1 MKPPSALSF
10 VWLIASMAIES
21 VSTANILF
29 LSPFT
34 SYSHTHFFFYTIKAL
49 AARGHSITHWNGL
62 KPREDI
68 TNVTHLHSATL
79 QKLNSRHDIGFES
92 NHPIQLMLTLPD
104 RLSAVCKA
112 CYKEPVFHQLMNSRE
127 HFDLIVIEAFMND
140 CMLPLV
146 AHFQAPFI
154 YMSGLPPL
162 PWILDSTCSPMS
174 FQQFPALA
182 TDFTEEMS
190 LHQRIV
196 NVFLN
201 VLVIYYRNWF
211 VLPRV
216 DSAAAQVWTNLTVP
230 LPKVKE
236 IENNL
241 SLFITNSHPAIN
253 YQYFKS
259 ALIVE
264 AGGLHLVPPKPLS
277 QVCLFRKLMSFAI
290 FSS

>member
-1 MKPPSALSF
+1 MKPRLATSLL
-10 VWLIASMAIES
+10 WLIAGVTFAIGS
-21 VSTANILF
+21 VSAANILF

-34 SYSHTHFFFYTIKAL
+34 SYSHTHFFHYTIKAL
-49 AARGHSITHWNGL
+49 AGRGHTITHWNGL

-68 TNVTHLHSATL
+68 ANVTHLHSAAL
-79 QKLNSRHDIGFES
+79 QKLNSRHEIGFDS

-104 RLSAVCKA
+104 RLTSVCKA
-112 CYKEPVFHQLMNSRE
+112 CYREPIFHQLISSRE
-127 HFDLIVIEAFMND
+127 HFDLIVIEAFMNE

-146 AHFQAPFI
+146 AHFNAPFI

-182 TDFTEEMS
+182 TDFTEEMT
-190 LHQRIV
+190 LPQRIV

-201 VLVIYYRNWF
+201 VMVVYYRNWF

-216 DSAAAQVWTNLTVP
+216 DQVASDAWINSSIP
-230 LPKVKE
+230 LPRIKE
-236 IENNL
+236 IENDI

-264 AGGLHLVPPKPLS
+264 AGGLHLVPPEPLP
-277 QVCLFRKLMSFAI
+277 QV
-290 FSS
+290 

>member
-1 MKPPSALSF
+1 MKPNLASGL
-10 VWLIASMAIES
+10 VCLLIAGLAIES
-21 VSTANILF
+21 VSAANILF

-49 AARGHSITHWNGL
+49 ASRGHTVTHWNGL

-68 TNVTHLHSATL
+68 ANVTHLHSASL
-79 QKLNSRHDIGFES
+79 QKLNSRHEIGFET
-92 NHPIQLMLTLPD
+92 NHPIQLMFTLPD
-104 RLSAVCKA
+104 RLTSVCKTV
-112 CYKEPVFHQLMNSRE
+112 YREPVFHQLMASRE
-127 HFDLIVIEAFMND
+127 YFDLIVIEAFMND

-146 AHFQAPFI
+146 AHFKAPFI

-174 FQQFPALA
+174 FQQFPALS

-190 LHQRIV
+190 LPQRIV

-201 VLVIYYRNWF
+201 VMVIYYRNWF
-211 VLPRV
+211 ILPRV
-216 DSAAAQVWTNLTVP
+216 DQAAAEVWTNTSVH
-230 LPKVKE
+230 LPRVKD
-236 IENNL
+236 IENQI
-241 SLFITNSHPAIN
+241 SLFITNSHPVIN

-264 AGGLHLVPPKPLS
+264 AGGLHLVPPNPLPL
-277 QVCLFRKLMSFAI
+277 VRKFLF
-290 FSS
+290 